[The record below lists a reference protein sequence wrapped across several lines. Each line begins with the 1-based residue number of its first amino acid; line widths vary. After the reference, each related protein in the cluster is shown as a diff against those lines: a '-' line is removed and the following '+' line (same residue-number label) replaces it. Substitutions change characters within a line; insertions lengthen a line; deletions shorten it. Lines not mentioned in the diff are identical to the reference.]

1 MENEKERDNLMD
13 FLYGN
18 GIDTRRFFYPV
29 HTMPPYK
36 KYSRGNYTA
45 STDIAERGINLPSS
59 VKLKK
64 EEVDYVCSKINEF
77 IDSL

>member
-1 MENEKERDNLMD
+1 M
-13 FLYGN
+13 
-18 GIDTRRFFYPV
+18 
-29 HTMPPYK
+29 
-36 KYSRGNYTA
+36 GNYPA